1 MAYTPTGESFPVA
14 DAAAR
19 WAFTAEDM
27 TGIETAYDILTRK
40 GNETSH
46 GDDWDPILDR
56 AHHGLGLII
65 ALVTAGDLR
74 NGRPVAGESASST

>member
-1 MAYTPTGESFPVA
+1 MTDGYVPSGESFPVA

-27 TGIETAYDILTRK
+27 TVLGAAYELLTRK

-46 GDDWDPILDR
+46 SGEWDPVLDR
-56 AHHGLGLII
+56 AHHGLGLVI
-65 ALVTAGDLR
+65 ALVTADQARAKPPGS
-74 NGRPVAGESASST
+74 P